1 MVSLAK
7 FGRSG
12 EVWGG
17 LGDGWGML
25 RGNRGHGVAWGMLGN
40 APGSFGEVWGGL
52 RKAWP
57 MLGGCL
63 GTPGEA
69 WGGLR
74 RVVTYTLGLSLG

>member
-1 MVSLAK
+1 MVGACY
-7 FGRSG
+7 G
-12 EVWGG
+12 ETW
-17 LGDGWGML
+17 
-25 RGNRGHGVAWGMLGN
+25 GHGVAWGMLGN
-40 APGSFGEVWGGL
+40 ASGSFGEGWGGL